1 MKEKKNFYIT
11 TTLPYVNAKPHIGFA
26 IEVIRADAIARFMR
40 KMGKNVFFNTGTDEH
55 GVKIFLKAQEEGIT
69 AQQLVDKNAELYKEL
84 MQKLTISNDAFIR
97 TTDEV
102 HIKSAQAFWNICN
115 EKGYIE
121 KRTYSGLYCRGCELF
136 KTERDLV
143 DGKCIDHPITP
154 LEQISEENYFFLYSK
169 FAQDLLNLYEQ
180 KDFVIP
186 EFRLNEIKNQIK
198 EGLEDFSIS
207 RVKEK
212 MQWGIPVPGDDTQV
226 MYVWFDALVNYIS
239 TIGWPH
245 NMERFN
251 TFWNPEVSTMVQICG
266 KDNLRQQSAMWQAML
281 KAAGLPVT
289 SHIIINGFVTLNGQ
303 KISKSLGNTID
314 PLDVVN
320 EFGVDALRYFAI
332 RELSPYEDG
341 DFDTNRFKEAYN
353 ANLAN
358 GIGNLTNRIL
368 KMAQDNISKSDVVLS
383 DTAFHQIGDYVDAMY
398 SLNLNFASHIAWH
411 HIAELDKYI
420 QQTEPFKL
428 VKTNPEEGKKIIA
441 ELVSRLHTIAHMVE
455 PFIPTASKQ
464 IFDAIEKFEKPEVPV
479 FNRI

>member
-1 MKEKKNFYIT
+1 MKDKDNFYIT

-26 IEVIRADAIARFMR
+26 MEVIRADAIARFMR
-40 KMGKNVFFNTGTDEH
+40 KVGKNVFFNTGTDEH

-69 AQQLVDKNAELYKEL
+69 AQQLVDQNAQLYKDL
-84 MQKLTISNDAFIR
+84 MTRLTISNDAFIR

-102 HIKSAQAFWNICN
+102 HIKSAQLFWNACKEN
-115 EKGYIE
+115 GYIE

-143 DGKCIDHPITP
+143 DGKCIDHPATP
-154 LEQISEENYFFLYSK
+154 LEEISEENYFFLYSK
-169 FAQDLLNLYEQ
+169 FAERLLELYEQ

-212 MQWGIPVPGDDTQV
+212 MQWGIPVPKDDSQV

-245 NMERFN
+245 NMELFN
-251 TFWNPEVSTMVQICG
+251 TFWNPDISTMVQICG

-281 KAAGLPVT
+281 ASVGLPAT
-289 SHIIINGFVTLNGQ
+289 SHIIINGFITVDGQ
-303 KISKSLGNTID
+303 KMSKSLGNVID
-314 PLDVVN
+314 PLEIVDQY
-320 EFGVDALRYFAI
+320 GVDALRYFVI
-332 RELSPYEDG
+332 RELSPHEDG
-341 DFDTNRFKEAYN
+341 DFNSERFKEAYN

-368 KMAQDNISKSDVVLS
+368 KMAQDNILKEDVVLS
-383 DTAFHQIGDYVDAMY
+383 EVLPQEYIDKM
-398 SLNLNFASHIAWH
+398 SELNFHKASEIAWNY
-411 HIAELDKYI
+411 ISELDKYI

-441 ELVSRLHTIAHMVE
+441 ELVLKLYTIAHMVE
-455 PFIPTASKQ
+455 PFIPHASWQ
-464 IFDAIEKFEKPEVPV
+464 ILEAIQGHKKPETPV

>member
-1 MKEKKNFYIT
+1 MKEKNNFYIT
-11 TTLPYVNAKPHIGFA
+11 TTLPYVNAKPHLGFA
-26 IEVIRADAIARFMR
+26 IEIIRADALARFYR
-40 KMGKNVFFNTGTDEH
+40 KIGKNVFFNTGTDEH
-55 GVKIFLKAQEEGIT
+55 GVKIFLKAQEEGVT
-69 AQQLVDKNAELYKEL
+69 PQQLVDKNAELYKDL
-84 MQKLTISNDAFIR
+84 MKNLTITNDAFIR
-97 TTDEV
+97 TTDV
-102 HIKSAQAFWNICN
+102 HHQHAAQMFWKLCD
-115 EKGYIE
+115 EKGFIE

-136 KTERDLV
+136 KTERDLSNGV
-143 DGKCIDHPITP
+143 CVDHPTTP
-154 LEQISEENYFFLYSK
+154 LEEISEENYFFKYSE
-169 FAQDLLNLYEQ
+169 FAEKLLALYEK

-226 MYVWFDALVNYIS
+226 MYVWFDALVNYVS
-239 TIGWPH
+239 TLGWPD
-245 NMERFN
+245 NMEQFTRY
-251 TFWNPEVSTMVQICG
+251 WNSEDSVVVQICG

-281 KAAGLPVT
+281 LSVDLPTT
-289 SHIIINGFVTLNGQ
+289 SHILINGFVVINGQ
-303 KISKSLGNTID
+303 KMSKTLGNVID

-358 GIGNLTNRIL
+358 GIGNLTNRVL
-368 KMAQDNISKSDVVLS
+368 KMAQDNISKDDVILS
-383 DTAFHQIGDYVDAMY
+383 EELPQEYVEKMY
-398 SLNLNFASHIAWH
+398 ELNLHKASEIAWGYV
-411 HIAELDKYI
+411 AELDRYI

-428 VKTNPEEGKKIIA
+428 VKTNPEEGKKIIS
-441 ELVSRLHTIAHMVE
+441 ELVARLHGIAHMVE

-464 IFDAIEKFEKPEVPV
+464 ILDAIEKFEKPEVPV

>member
-1 MKEKKNFYIT
+1 MSDKKNFYIT

-26 IEVIRADAIARFMR
+26 MEVIRADAIARFMR
-40 KMGKNVFFNTGTDEH
+40 KTGKNVFFNTGTDEH
-55 GVKIFLKAQEEGIT
+55 GVKIYLKAEEEGIT
-69 AQQLVDKNAELYKEL
+69 AQELVDRNAELYKDL
-84 MQKLTISNDAFIR
+84 MQKLSISNDAFIR
-97 TTDEV
+97 TTDV
-102 HIKSAQAFWNICN
+102 QHIKSAQAFWNICN

-121 KRTYSGLYCRGCELF
+121 KRTYSGLYCQGCELF

-143 DGKCIDHPITP
+143 DGKCVDHPSTN

-169 FAQDLLNLYEQ
+169 FAQDLLELYEQ
-180 KDFVIP
+180 QDFVIP

-226 MYVWFDALVNYIS
+226 MYVWFDALVNYVS

-245 NMERFN
+245 NMEQFN

-281 KAAGLPVT
+281 KAAGLPAT
-289 SHIIINGFVTLNGQ
+289 SHILINGFITVDGQ
-303 KISKSLGNTID
+303 KMSKTLGNVID
-314 PLDVVN
+314 PLEIVS
-320 EFGVDALRYFAI
+320 EYGVDALRYFVI

-341 DFDTNRFKEAYN
+341 DFNLNRFKEAYN

-358 GIGNLTNRIL
+358 GIGNLTNRIM
-368 KMAQDNISKSDVVLS
+368 KMAEDNISQESIELSDVLP
-383 DTAFHQIGDYVDAMY
+383 DEYLQKMNEFNIHK
-398 SLNLNFASHIAWH
+398 ASEIAWGYVT
-411 HIAELDKYI
+411 ELDKYI

-428 VKTNPEEGKKIIA
+428 VKTDTEAAQKVIK
-441 ELVSRLHTIAHMVE
+441 ELVERLYTIAHVIE
-455 PFIPTASKQ
+455 PFMPEASAKMIQ
-464 IFDAIEKFEKPEVPV
+464 AIKNHKKPETPI

>member
-1 MKEKKNFYIT
+1 MNDKKNFYIT

-26 IEVIRADAIARFMR
+26 MEVIRADAIARFMR
-40 KMGKNVFFNTGTDEH
+40 KVGKNVFFNTGTDEH
-55 GVKIFLKAQEEGIT
+55 GVKIYLKAQEEGIT
-69 AQQLVDKNAELYKEL
+69 AQELVNKNAELYKDL
-84 MQKLTISNDAFIR
+84 MNKLTISNDAFIR
-97 TTDEV
+97 TTDKQ
-102 HIKSAQAFWNICN
+102 HIASAQAFWNICN

-121 KRTYSGLYCRGCELF
+121 KRTYSGLYCPGCELF

-143 DGKCIDHPITP
+143 EGKCTDHPSTP

-169 FAQDLLNLYEQ
+169 FAQELISLYEQ

-245 NMERFN
+245 NMEQFN
-251 TFWNPEVSTMVQICG
+251 TFWNSEVSTMVQICG

-281 KAAGLPVT
+281 VAAGLPAT
-289 SHIIINGFVTLNGQ
+289 SHILINGFITVDGQ
-303 KISKSLGNTID
+303 KMSKSLGNVID
-314 PLDVVN
+314 PLEIV
-320 EFGVDALRYFAI
+320 EQYGVDALRYFAI
-332 RELSPYEDG
+332 RELSPHEDG
-341 DFDTNRFKEAYN
+341 DFNPERFKDAYN

-368 KMAQDNISKSDVVLS
+368 KMAQDNISKDDVVLS
-383 DTAFHQIGDYVDAMY
+383 DDIPQDYIEKMY
-398 SLNLNFASHIAWH
+398 ELNIHRASEIAWH
-411 HIAELDKYI
+411 YVAELDKYI
-420 QQTEPFKL
+420 QATEPFKL
-428 VKTNPEEGKKIIA
+428 VKTNPEEAKKIIV
-441 ELVSRLHTIAHMVE
+441 ELVSKLYTIAHIVE
-455 PFIPTASKQ
+455 PFIPTASRKIISAIFEHKKPDTP
-464 IFDAIEKFEKPEVPV
+464 IFD
-479 FNRI
+479 RI

>member
-1 MKEKKNFYIT
+1 MKDKKSFYIT

-55 GVKIFLKAQEEGIT
+55 GVKIYLKAQEEGIT

-97 TTDEV
+97 TTDEI
-102 HIKSAQAFWNICN
+102 HIKSAQAFWNVCN

-143 DGKCIDHPITP
+143 EGKCIDHPTTP
-154 LEQISEENYFFLYSK
+154 LEEISEENYFFLYSK
-169 FAQDLLNLYEQ
+169 FANDLLTLYEQ

-186 EFRLNEIKNQIK
+186 EFRLNEIRNQIK

-239 TIGWPH
+239 TIGWPYD
-245 NMERFN
+245 METFN
-251 TFWNPEVSTMVQICG
+251 TYWNPELSTMVQICG

-281 KAAGLPVT
+281 KAAGLPAT
-289 SHIIINGFVTLNGQ
+289 SHIIINGFVTVNGQ
-303 KISKSLGNTID
+303 KMSKSLGNVID
-314 PLDVVN
+314 PLEIVS
-320 EFGVDALRYFAI
+320 EYGVDALRYFAI

-341 DFDTNRFKEAYN
+341 DFDTNRFKDAYN

-368 KMAQDNISKSDVVLS
+368 KMAQDNISKSDVALL
-383 DTAFHQIGDYVDAMY
+383 DELPQEYIEKMY
-398 SLNLNFASHIAWH
+398 ELNLHKASEIAWGYV
-411 HIAELDKYI
+411 AELDKYI

-441 ELVSRLHTIAHMVE
+441 ELVSRLYTIAHMTE

-464 IFDAIEKFEKPEVPV
+464 ILEAIEKFEKPEIPV

>member
-1 MKEKKNFYIT
+1 MNQKENFYIT
-11 TTLPYVNAKPHIGFA
+11 TTLPYVNAKPHLGFA
-26 IEVIRADAIARFMR
+26 MEVIRADAIARFMR

-69 AQQLVDKNAELYKEL
+69 AQELVDKNAQLYKEL
-84 MQKLTISNDAFIR
+84 MSKLTISNDAFIR
-97 TTDEV
+97 TTDEL
-102 HIKSAQAFWNICN
+102 HIKSAQAFWNVCN

-121 KRTYSGLYCRGCELF
+121 KRTYSGLYCRGCEMF
-136 KTERDLV
+136 KTDRDLV
-143 DGKCIDHPITP
+143 DGKCVDHPATP

-169 FAQDLLNLYEQ
+169 FANQLLALYEQ

-245 NMERFN
+245 DMNIFD
-251 TFWNPEVSTMVQICG
+251 TFWNSQNSTVIQICG

-281 KAAGLPVT
+281 LGAGLPT
-289 SHIIINGFVTLNGQ
+289 TTHILINGFITVDGQ
-303 KISKSLGNTID
+303 KMSKSLGNVID
-314 PLDVVN
+314 PFEIVDMY
-320 EFGVDALRYFAI
+320 GVDALRYFMI
-332 RELSPYEDG
+332 REVSPYEDS
-341 DFDTNRFKEAYN
+341 DFNQERFKDAYN

-368 KMAQDNISKSDVVLS
+368 KMAQDNISKDDVVLS
-383 DTAFHQIGDYVDAMY
+383 SELPNDYIEKMY
-398 SLNLNFASHIAWH
+398 EFNLHKASEIAWH
-411 HIAELDKYI
+411 HIAELDKHI
-420 QQTEPFKL
+420 QATEPFKL
-428 VKTNPEEGKKIIA
+428 IKTNAEEGKKIIT
-441 ELVSRLHTIAHMVE
+441 ELVSRLYTIAHMVE
-455 PFIPTASKQ
+455 PFIPTASSQ
-464 IFDAIEKFEKPEVPV
+464 ILDAINKFEKPEVPV
-479 FNRI
+479 FNRIG

>member
-1 MKEKKNFYIT
+1 MQDKPNFYIT

-26 IEVIRADAIARFMR
+26 MEVIRADAIARFMR

-69 AQQLVDKNAELYKEL
+69 AQQLVDQNAQLYKEL
-84 MQKLTISNDAFIR
+84 MIKLTISNDAFIR
-97 TTDEV
+97 TTDEH
-102 HIKSAQAFWNICN
+102 HIAAAQEFWKKCD
-115 EKGYIE
+115 EAGFIE

-136 KTERDLV
+136 KTDRDLV
-143 DGKCIDHPITP
+143 DGKCVDHPSTP
-154 LEQISEENYFFLYSK
+154 LEEISEENYFFLYSK
-169 FAQDLLNLYEQ
+169 FADALLALYEQ

-186 EFRLNEIKNQIK
+186 EFRLNEIRNQIK

-245 NMERFN
+245 SMNTFN
-251 TFWNPEVSTMVQICG
+251 AFWNPEISTMVQICG

-281 KAAGLPVT
+281 QAAGLPAT
-289 SHIIINGFVTLNGQ
+289 THILINGFITVDGQ
-303 KISKSLGNTID
+303 KMSKSLGNVID
-314 PLDVVN
+314 PLEIVD
-320 EFGVDALRYFAI
+320 EYGVDAFRYFMI
-332 RELSPYEDG
+332 RELSPHEDG
-341 DFDTNRFKEAYN
+341 DFNIERFKDAYN

-368 KMAQDNISKSDVVLS
+368 KMAQDNISKEDVVLS
-383 DTAFHQIGDYVDAMY
+383 DRLPEDYVEKMY
-398 SLNLNFASHIAWH
+398 ELNLHRASEIAWH
-411 HIAELDKYI
+411 HITELDKHI
-420 QQTEPFKL
+420 QATEPFKL
-428 VKTNPEEGKKIIA
+428 VKTDPEAGKQIITD
-441 ELVSRLHTIAHMVE
+441 LVSRLYVIAHMVE

-464 IFDAIEKFEKPEVPV
+464 ILDAIDKFEKPETPV
-479 FNRI
+479 FNRK

>member
-1 MKEKKNFYIT
+1 MKEKNNFYIT
-11 TTLPYVNAKPHIGFA
+11 TTLPYVNAKPHVGFA
-26 IEVIRADAIARFMR
+26 MEIIRADAIARFMR

-55 GVKIFLKAQEEGIT
+55 GVKIFLKAQEEGIS

-84 MQKLTISNDAFIR
+84 MNKLTISNDEFIR
-97 TTDEV
+97 TTDEH
-102 HIKSAQAFWNICN
+102 HIKSAQAFWNVCN
-115 EKGYIE
+115 KNGYIQ

-136 KTERDLV
+136 KTEKDLV
-143 DGKCIDHPITP
+143 NGSCSDHPETP
-154 LEQISEENYFFLYSK
+154 LEEISEENYFFLYSK
-169 FAQDLLNLYEQ
+169 FAQDLLALYEQ

-212 MQWGIPVPGDDTQV
+212 MQWGIPVPNDDTQV

-245 NMERFN
+245 DMEKFN
-251 TFWNPEVSTMVQICG
+251 VFWNPEISTMVQICG

-281 KAAGLPVT
+281 LAAGLPST
-289 SHIIINGFVTLNGQ
+289 SHILINGFITVNGQ
-303 KISKSLGNTID
+303 KMSKSLGNVID
-314 PLDVVN
+314 PIVIVDQY
-320 EFGVDALRYFAI
+320 GVDAFRYFMI
-332 RELSPYEDG
+332 RELSPYEDS
-341 DFDTNRFKEAYN
+341 DFNLDRFKEAYN

-368 KMAQDNISKSDVVLS
+368 KMAQDNIQKNDVIVSDELPQGYI
-383 DTAFHQIGDYVDAMY
+383 DEMY
-398 SLNLNFASHIAWH
+398 KLNSHKASEIAWGYVTD
-411 HIAELDKYI
+411 LDKYI
-420 QQTEPFKL
+420 QVTEPFKL

-441 ELVSRLHTIAHMVE
+441 ELVSRLYTIAHMVE

-464 IFDAIEKFEKPEVPV
+464 IFDAIEKFEKPDVPV

>member
-1 MKEKKNFYIT
+1 MKDKKNFYIT
-11 TTLPYVNAKPHIGFA
+11 TTLPYVNAKPHLGFA

-40 KMGKNVFFNTGTDEH
+40 KVGKNVFFNTGTDEH
-55 GVKIFLKAQEEGIT
+55 GVKIFLKAQEEGVT
-69 AQQLVDKNAELYKEL
+69 PQQLVDKNAELYKQL
-84 MQKLTISNDAFIR
+84 MHKLSISNDAFIR

-102 HIKSAQAFWNICN
+102 HIKSAQEFWKKCD
-115 EKGYIE
+115 EAGFVE

-143 DGKCIDHPITP
+143 DGTCVDHPTTP
-154 LEQISEENYFFLYSK
+154 LEEISEENYFFLYSK
-169 FAQDLLNLYEQ
+169 FAEHLLDLYKQ

-186 EFRLNEIKNQIK
+186 EFRLNEIRNQIK

-212 MQWGIPVPGDDTQV
+212 MQWGIPVPGDDAQV

-245 NMERFN
+245 DMTQFDL
-251 TFWNPEVSTMVQICG
+251 FWNPEISTMVQICG

-281 KAAGLPVT
+281 ASIGLPAT
-289 SHIIINGFVTLNGQ
+289 THILINGFITVNGQ
-303 KISKSLGNTID
+303 KMSKSTGNVID
-314 PLDVVN
+314 PVEIAN
-320 EFGVDALRYFAI
+320 EYGVDALRYFAI

-341 DFDTNRFKEAYN
+341 DFDTARFKDAYN

-368 KMAQDNISKSDVVLS
+368 KMAQDNISKEDVVLS
-383 DTAFHQIGDYVDAMY
+383 DELPQEYVEKMYELNIHKASEIAWKHIGDLD
-398 SLNLNFASHIAWH
+398 SLIT
-411 HIAELDKYI
+411 EK
-420 QQTEPFKL
+420 EPFKL
-428 VKTNPEEGKKIIA
+428 VKTDPEAGKRIIA
-441 ELVSRLHTIAHMVE
+441 ELVSRLHVIAHMVE

-464 IFDAIEKFEKPEVPV
+464 ILDAIEKFEKPEVPV